1 MLKQT
6 PVAMLV
12 MLAVAWIDSGCASAE
27 KQVQRAAKDWC
38 MTIRGS
44 QIIPVYPLTEDIQ
57 PGDVF
62 LVQVPICRQQQI
74 YDERGFLALDNLI
87 ARINPDGYDN
97 FYSHSFLNPGST
109 NILPRD
115 WVRPN
120 GTGLYSGTNGI
131 STRSWAAAPRAAF
144 PSYSF
149 SVQNGSGLSLAVPV
163 SGVPVGL
170 SLLASDSAS
179 GTIQIEDARTLGVDT
194 ISLYEQL
201 KSWAAANTVFLQNYG
216 ASAGQKRTNYVR
228 VVTRVYATGKMM
240 VSLKD
245 ASNRSGGLDAGV
257 PKPVNLL
264 TPELHATATNTP
276 ESALKNYT
284 NAWSVLADM
293 VKGAS
298 ALTNA
303 AGQVLPGGSLR
314 LAAASAR
321 TVSLDETFDPPIIF
335 GYLGFDCAINPDG
348 SLSSPIP
355 TQALLDANLV
365 NEFSKFKT
373 VFTNETDSFDI
384 IETAYLAAKPDQRT
398 QIRDRALQLG
408 LIQQP
413 VEDAQF
419 VKYLRRGVDANDPV
433 IAQKLKALA
442 EFSSQ
447 IH

>member
-1 MLKQT
+1 MSKQT
-6 PVAMLV
+6 PFTILV
-12 MLAVAWIDSGCASAE
+12 ILVIAWICVGCASAE

-44 QIIPVYPLTEDIQ
+44 QVIPVYPLTEDIQ

-62 LVQVPICRQQQI
+62 LVQVPVEQQQQL
-74 YDERGFLALDNLI
+74 YNENGYLSLDNLI
-87 ARINPDGYDN
+87 ARINPNGYDN
-97 FYSHSFLNPGST
+97 FYSHSFLNTDST
-109 NILPRD
+109 NVLPRD
-115 WVRPN
+115 WIRPN
-120 GTGLYSGTNGI
+120 GVGLYSGTNGI
-131 STRSWAAAPRAAF
+131 NTRSWAAAPRAAF

-149 SVQNGSGLSLAVPV
+149 TVQNGSGLSLAVPV

-170 SLLASDSAS
+170 SLLASDAAS

-201 KSWAAANTVFLQNYG
+201 ESWAVTNAVFLKNFG
-216 ASAGQKRTNYVR
+216 SSAGQKKTNYVR
-228 VVTRVYATGKMM
+228 VVTRVYATGQMM

-245 ASNRSGGLDAGV
+245 ASNRSGGLDVGV

-264 TPELHATATNTP
+264 TPELPATATNTP

-284 NAWSVLADM
+284 NAWSALADM
-293 VKGAS
+293 VKGAG

-303 AGQVLPGGSLR
+303 AGQILPGGSLR

-335 GYLGFDCAINPDG
+335 GYLAFDCTISPDG

-355 TQALLDANLV
+355 TQAVLDSKLV
-365 NEFSKFKT
+365 SKFSEYKT
-373 VFTNETDSFDI
+373 VFTNETDLFGI
-384 IETAYLAAKPDQRT
+384 IGNAYLAANAEQRT
-398 QIRDRALQLG
+398 QIRAKALQLG
-408 LIQQP
+408 LTTQP

-419 VKYLRRGVDANDPV
+419 VKYLRRSVDANDPV
-433 IAQKLKALA
+433 IAQNLKTLA
-442 EFSSQ
+442 EFSTKVQ
-447 IH
+447 